1 MKDKLYEEI
10 MKTAIGKCIDQ
21 GEYYDEADTDDG
33 FGFKFTP
40 EAEAYIA
47 EIGARA
53 GLLCGMLG
61 KEYIIDD

>member
-1 MKDKLYEEI
+1 MKK
-10 MKTAIGKCIDQ
+10 AIGNCIDQ
-21 GEYYDEADTDDG
+21 GEYYDEVDTDDG

-40 EAEAYIA
+40 EAEAYIS

-61 KEYIIDD
+61 KEYKIDD

>member
-1 MKDKLYEEI
+1 MKDSLYEVI
-10 MKTAIGKCIDQ
+10 MKKAIDKCIDD
-21 GEYYDEADTDDG
+21 GEYYDEVDTDDG

-61 KEYIIDD
+61 EGYIIDD